1 MADIFIA
8 QLNYNTKN
16 VHGNFEKILA
26 GYEKASSSGAS
37 VMLLSRCAMSG
48 YLDRAPVLLGEFV
61 ALCRKYIEDL
71 ALHTLH
77 KETCIIIGSVEQ
89 KDAQPCEVI
98 YLLSNGTV
106 QTLMHIPKYLCDT
119 QSCTTFRVNGLEAA
133 LLIEGNSE
141 DVTISS
147 GVDLLILMGQS
158 IHGWPDV
165 LSYCMKLS
173 GKFGAQ
179 LAYVNLLGGYESQVF
194 PGGSLVCD
202 DAKVCLCALWSEEQN
217 VMHPHVARNDIG
229 EPPISEERDYQ
240 NLMLALRDYTHKNG
254 FAGVTLGM
262 SGGIDSALV
271 AAIAAD
277 ALGPQYVHTF
287 MLPTRYTTPSSVKD
301 AEKCALNLGANH
313 AVVSIEGIYGAA
325 LEVLHALPGSRAS
338 GVAEENMQARIRGM
352 SLMAASNKMGLL
364 LLATGNKSE
373 SLAGYMTLYGDT
385 CGGFA
390 PIKDVYKTRVYE
402 LTEWRNSNIPRGSLC
417 QKMNVIPEEIIRKAP
432 SAELR
437 PDQKDQDTLPEYSD
451 LDSVLHALVDVGQ
464 TQEEAIRSGLSR
476 DLVESVVNL
485 VQKSS
490 FKLQQVPCGP
500 AISRPY
506 SENTSKK

>member
-1 MADIFIA
+1 
-8 QLNYNTKN
+8 
-16 VHGNFEKILA
+16 
-26 GYEKASSSGAS
+26 
-37 VMLLSRCAMSG
+37 MLLSRCAMSG

-202 DAKVCLCALWSEEQN
+202 DAKVCL
-217 VMHPHVARNDIG
+217 
-229 EPPISEERDYQ
+229 
-240 NLMLALRDYTHKNG
+240 
-254 FAGVTLGM
+254 
-262 SGGIDSALV
+262 
-271 AAIAAD
+271 
-277 ALGPQYVHTF
+277 
-287 MLPTRYTTPSSVKD
+287 SSK
-301 AEKCALNLGANH
+301 
-313 AVVSIEGIYGAA
+313 
-325 LEVLHALPGSRAS
+325 
-338 GVAEENMQARIRGM
+338 
-352 SLMAASNKMGLL
+352 
-364 LLATGNKSE
+364 
-373 SLAGYMTLYGDT
+373 
-385 CGGFA
+385 
-390 PIKDVYKTRVYE
+390 
-402 LTEWRNSNIPRGSLC
+402 
-417 QKMNVIPEEIIRKAP
+417 
-432 SAELR
+432 
-437 PDQKDQDTLPEYSD
+437 
-451 LDSVLHALVDVGQ
+451 
-464 TQEEAIRSGLSR
+464 
-476 DLVESVVNL
+476 
-485 VQKSS
+485 
-490 FKLQQVPCGP
+490 
-500 AISRPY
+500 
-506 SENTSKK
+506 

>member
-1 MADIFIA
+1 MMDGRIGAIREFLDNCAFSNVCILSYAAKFCSCLYKPFREVVGSRTMSQSVDKSTYQMDVANSREALLEARLDVDEGADIIMIKPGMF
-8 QLNYNTKN
+8 
-16 VHGNFEKILA
+16 
-26 GYEKASSSGAS
+26 
-37 VMLLSRCAMSG
+37 
-48 YLDRAPVLLGEFV
+48 YLDVIAAASATFEVPVFAYQVGGEYAMIKAASANGWLDYSQCMYEALISMRRAGARAPVLLGEFV

-287 MLPTRYTTPSSVKD
+287 MLRQD
-301 AEKCALNLGANH
+301 
-313 AVVSIEGIYGAA
+313 I
-325 LEVLHALPGSRAS
+325 
-338 GVAEENMQARIRGM
+338 
-352 SLMAASNKMGLL
+352 LL
-364 LLATGNKSE
+364 L
-373 SLAGYMTLYGDT
+373 
-385 CGGFA
+385 
-390 PIKDVYKTRVYE
+390 
-402 LTEWRNSNIPRGSLC
+402 
-417 QKMNVIPEEIIRKAP
+417 
-432 SAELR
+432 
-437 PDQKDQDTLPEYSD
+437 
-451 LDSVLHALVDVGQ
+451 
-464 TQEEAIRSGLSR
+464 
-476 DLVESVVNL
+476 
-485 VQKSS
+485 
-490 FKLQQVPCGP
+490 QV
-500 AISRPY
+500 
-506 SENTSKK
+506 